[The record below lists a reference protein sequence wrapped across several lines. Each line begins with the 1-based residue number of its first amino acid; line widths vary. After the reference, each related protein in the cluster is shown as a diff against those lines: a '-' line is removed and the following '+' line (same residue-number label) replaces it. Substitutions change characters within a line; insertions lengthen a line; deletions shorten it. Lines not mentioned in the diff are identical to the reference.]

1 MIPDGGMVI
10 GFRSLSLGSGL
21 GLLLTG
27 RSQKLKIQWLLGH
40 ILLGGGGW

>member
-1 MIPDGGMVI
+1 MIPDRGIVI
-10 GFRSLSLGSGL
+10 GFRSSSLGSGL

-40 ILLGGGGW
+40 ILLGLGGW

>member
-1 MIPDGGMVI
+1 MTPDRGMVI

-21 GLLLTG
+21 GLLTG

-40 ILLGGGGW
+40 TLLGLGRW